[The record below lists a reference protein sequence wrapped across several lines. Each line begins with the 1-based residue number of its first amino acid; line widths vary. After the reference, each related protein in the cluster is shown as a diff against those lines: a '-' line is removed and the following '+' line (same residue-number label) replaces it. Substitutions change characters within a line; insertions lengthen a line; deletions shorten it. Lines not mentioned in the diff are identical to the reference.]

1 VGSEDERNKY
11 GANRL
16 AEGKLPMGA
25 SLCSTKAL
33 MAGDAET
40 VSDIFRQ
47 RVVERGAKGA
57 GWTNGEDLSY
67 DATRS

>member
-1 VGSEDERNKY
+1 
-11 GANRL
+11 
-16 AEGKLPMGA
+16 PMCA

-33 MAGDAET
+33 LAGDAEKI
-40 VSDIFRQ
+40 SDIFRQ

-57 GWTNGEDLSY
+57 GWTNGEDLAY